1 MIIYKPFHRG
11 GYYAAEPDPIR
22 FSYGFQD
29 LLAGIAETS
38 YDSDRVPGNVVLEQ
52 HPLAEVAEITIN
64 QFPYIRPSVFDSE
77 KQQTIVENSIF
88 SPFMKKN
95 PSFTG
100 YSLYLSPLISSSG
113 VCFEGGFFCIKP

>member
-64 QFPYIRPSVFDSE
+64 QFPYIFRRVIPLQDPWSE
-77 KQQTIVENSIF
+77 RAEI
-88 SPFMKKN
+88 P
-95 PSFTG
+95 
-100 YSLYLSPLISSSG
+100 
-113 VCFEGGFFCIKP
+113 